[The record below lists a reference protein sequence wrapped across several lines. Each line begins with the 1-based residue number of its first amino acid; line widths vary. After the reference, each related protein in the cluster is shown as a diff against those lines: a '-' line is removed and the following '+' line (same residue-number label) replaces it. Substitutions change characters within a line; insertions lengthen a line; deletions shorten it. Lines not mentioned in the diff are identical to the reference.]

1 MYLKSDPPKSDRA
14 TPRRRGNKIP
24 ARPLDPMAPR
34 GDQRSYLW
42 CRFARGLS
50 RRLSGASPTAGPLR
64 NTIRTGNCTGTMARQ
79 LSFAMPMARWLRD
92 IIGMTCLSRGR
103 ISAGCVP
110 FLALWY
116 DRLVRTDRRHLIRRN
131 QTQFQLSLP
140 RCNRGRRF
148 LVAAP
153 SDRTH
158 ESRQTV

>member
-1 MYLKSDPPKSDRA
+1 
-14 TPRRRGNKIP
+14 
-24 ARPLDPMAPR
+24 MAPR

-79 LSFAMPMARWLRD
+79 LSFAMPMAQRWKDTTVTARNTATAARHMSGISPMARWLRD

>member
-1 MYLKSDPPKSDRA
+1 
-14 TPRRRGNKIP
+14 
-24 ARPLDPMAPR
+24 
-34 GDQRSYLW
+34 
-42 CRFARGLS
+42 
-50 RRLSGASPTAGPLR
+50 
-64 NTIRTGNCTGTMARQ
+64 MARQ
-79 LSFAMPMARWLRD
+79 LSFAMPMAQRWKDTTVTARNTATAARHMSG
-92 IIGMTCLSRGR
+92 ISPMTCLSRGR